1 MATIYIETHGCQMNE
16 ADSQYIVRRATGAGY
31 TLAERAED
39 ASVLVLNTCTVRDNA
54 EKKAYGRLSH
64 WKAIK
69 TADPSV
75 RVVVA
80 GCLAE
85 QDRDRMAALV
95 THVDGIFGTR
105 DLRALGDQLEAWRP
119 EFGDD
124 AELVE
129 RALDTVIG
137 GTSDGVT
144 GPYDALRAFVNV
156 QRGCSYFCTFCIVP
170 HVRGRFDHRP
180 MSEILAEVRRKVAA
194 GAREIMLVG
203 QTVNAYKE
211 PANGADFA
219 DLLEVV
225 AAIDGVE
232 RIAFVSSHPKDLV
245 EKLARVVATLPKMNP
260 RFHLAV
266 QSGSNTMLRRMNRKY
281 SIEEFRERIA
291 MFLSYN
297 PHWAITTDVI
307 VGFPGETEADF
318 QATLDL
324 CSTGMFAQAYMFV
337 YSPRRGTPAAH
348 WEPVAPEV
356 ARERFARLVAVTDR
370 HVRAYHDRKIGTT
383 VRALIHGVSRKDAT
397 RLAAKTTDNV
407 TVHFPLVEADPNV
420 AEPWVDVRVDRAA
433 VWGVSGIATGRARAW
448 SEPAR
453 PLAAPVIDLV
463 GMR

>member
-1 MATIYIETHGCQMNE
+1 
-16 ADSQYIVRRATGAGY
+16 
-31 TLAERAED
+31 
-39 ASVLVLNTCTVRDNA
+39 VRDNA

-85 QDRDRMAALV
+85 QDRDRMATLV
-95 THVDGIFGTR
+95 EHVDGIFGTR
-105 DLRALGDQLEAWRP
+105 ELRALGDQLEAWRP
-119 EFGDD
+119 EFADD
-124 AELVE
+124 DETVE
-129 RALDTVIG
+129 RELETVIG

-180 MSEILAEVRRKVAA
+180 LADILDEVRRKVAA

-203 QTVNAYKE
+203 QTVNAYRE
-211 PANGADFA
+211 PATGADFA
-219 DLLEVV
+219 DLLEII

-232 RIAFVSSHPKDLV
+232 RIAFVSSHPKDLN
-245 EKLARVVATLPKMNP
+245 EKLARVCATLPKMNP

-266 QSGSNTMLRRMNRKY
+266 QSGSNPMLRRMNRKY
-281 SIEEFRERIA
+281 TIEEFRDRVA
-291 MFLSYN
+291 TFLRYN
-297 PHWAITTDVI
+297 PRWAITTDII

-324 CSTGMFAQAYMFV
+324 CATGMFAQAYMFV
-337 YSPRRGTPAAH
+337 YSPRRGTPASH
-348 WEPVAPEV
+348 WDPVDPAV
-356 ARERFARLVAVTDR
+356 ARERFARLVAVTDA
-370 HVRAYHDRKIGTT
+370 HVRGYHDRKIGTT
-383 VRALIHGVSRKDAT
+383 VRALIHGVSRKDPT

-407 TVHFPLVEADPNV
+407 TVHFPMIEATPNLAQPWIDV
-420 AEPWVDVRVDRAA
+420 AIDRAA
-433 VWGVSGIATGRARAW
+433 VWGVSGTAVGRASAW
-448 SEPAR
+448 DAPAQ